1 MHDMCDPKGIY
12 QNLSSSHR
20 GENMLRNAG
29 QRGNNNA
36 NPSGLLEK
44 NVLLRTKS
52 LILSVRWKF
61 HCIAK
66 VVVALFL

>member
-1 MHDMCDPKGIY
+1 
-12 QNLSSSHR
+12 
-20 GENMLRNAG
+20 MLRNAG

-66 VVVALFL
+66 VIVALFL